1 MAFRGIYSA
10 PNLTAAPCGILSVAD
25 VMTHTSRSY
34 DERWVRGF
42 SYEFDSFPT
51 VNLLDEVGASSYQ
64 LFDNTGTARFLQYTP
79 FFIEVESFF
88 STFGLPGE
96 DRFARVK
103 KQLEAV
109 TQKAIEKE
117 FWDGST
123 ALADSTSNLFLTKSN
138 EATIPVAGAHSADK
152 ALFHLEEAISLSPVG
167 ANGVIHMT
175 RDVASILG
183 SRLIYLNKD
192 DKGRAMTRL
201 GTDVIIGSGYSGNGP
216 IGATGATAS
225 ATNRWMFATGAV
237 NVHIGKVEVVN
248 QNLGQGIDANINDMR
263 IKAIRPAAA
272 YFDPSVHYA
281 MRVDVPT
288 NA

>member
-1 MAFRGIYSA
+1 
-10 PNLTAAPCGILSVAD
+10 
-25 VMTHTSRSY
+25 
-34 DERWVRGF
+34 
-42 SYEFDSFPT
+42 
-51 VNLLDEVGASSYQ
+51 
-64 LFDNTGTARFLQYTP
+64 
-79 FFIEVESFF
+79 
-88 STFGLPGE
+88 
-96 DRFARVK
+96 
-103 KQLEAV
+103 
-109 TQKAIEKE
+109 
-117 FWDGST
+117 
-123 ALADSTSNLFLTKSN
+123 LTKSS
-138 EATIPVAGAHSADK
+138 EATVPVAGAHSADK

-225 ATNRWMFATGAV
+225 ATNRWMFATGAI